1 MYNIPMIHKN
11 DLDDWNACIDKYALL
26 DSCRHFIL
34 DMDGTFYLSDAII
47 QGSHTFIQRV
57 KETGRDFLFFTNNSS
72 TNAQSY
78 REKLAKMH
86 CPITP
91 DQIMTS
97 GDVTIEYLNTAH
109 YGKKVYLVGTEP
121 LTQSFIEAGI
131 TLTETEPDIVVLG
144 FDKTLTYEK
153 IKKMCNFIRSGVPY
167 FATHPDINCPVKGG
181 FIPDVGSFIAMIEL
195 STGRK
200 PDKILGK
207 PYSTTLDM
215 VVRRTGWKK
224 ESTAFVGDR
233 LYTDV
238 AAGVH
243 NGAHGLLVLS
253 GESDMSTVKA
263 STVRADAVFAD
274 LKEIA
279 SYLR

>member
-1 MYNIPMIHKN
+1 MVNKN
-11 DLDDWNACIDKYALL
+11 DMDDWNAGIDKYALL
-26 DSCRHFIL
+26 DTCKHFIL
-34 DMDGTFYLSDAII
+34 DMDGTFYLSDTVIP
-47 QGSHTFIQRV
+47 GSHAFIQRV

-72 TNAQSY
+72 TNAESY
-78 REKLAKMH
+78 REKLAKMQ
-86 CPITP
+86 CLITSE
-91 DQIMTS
+91 QIMTS
-97 GDVTIEYLNTAH
+97 GDVTVEYLNSA
-109 YGKKVYLVGTEP
+109 YRGKKVYLVGTEP
-121 LTQSFIEAGI
+121 LMHSFAAAGI
-131 TLTETEPDIVVLG
+131 VLTETDPDIVVLG

-153 IKKMCNFIRSGVPY
+153 ITKMCTFIREGATY
-167 FATHPDINCPVKGG
+167 LATHPDINCPVKGG
-181 FIPDVGSFIAMIEL
+181 FIPDVGSFIAMVEL

-207 PYSTTLDM
+207 PNHTTLDM
-215 VVRRTGWKK
+215 IVRRTGWKK
-224 ESTAFVGDR
+224 EATAFIGDR

-253 GESDMSTVKA
+253 GEADMNTVKESTVKA
-263 STVRADAVFAD
+263 DAVFMD

>member
-1 MYNIPMIHKN
+1 MMNRN
-11 DLDDWNACIDKYALL
+11 DIDDWNAGIDKYALL
-26 DSCRHFIL
+26 DTCKHFIL
-34 DMDGTFYLSDAII
+34 DMDGTFYLSDTII
-47 QGSHTFIQRV
+47 PGSRAFIQRV

-78 REKLAKMH
+78 REKLAKMQ
-86 CPITP
+86 CPITA

-97 GDVTIEYLNTAH
+97 GDVTIEYLNAA
-109 YGKKVYLVGTEP
+109 YRGKKVYLVGTE
-121 LTQSFIEAGI
+121 LLMQSFAEAGI
-131 TLTETEPDIVVLG
+131 ALTETDPDIVVLG

-153 IKKMCNFIRSGVPY
+153 ITKMCNFIRAGATY
-167 FATHPDINCPVKGG
+167 LATHPDINCPVKGG
-181 FIPDVGSFIAMIEL
+181 FIPDVGSFIAMVAL
-195 STGRK
+195 SSGRQ

-207 PYSTTLDM
+207 PNHTTLDM
-215 VVRRTGWKK
+215 IIQRTGWRK
-224 ESTAFVGDR
+224 EETTFIGDR

-253 GESDMSTVKA
+253 GESDMNTVRESTVKA
-263 STVRADAVFAD
+263 DAVFMD

>member
-1 MYNIPMIHKN
+1 MVHEN
-11 DLDDWNACIDKYALL
+11 DSDTQALL
-26 DSCRHFIL
+26 DTCRHFIL
-34 DMDGTFYLSDAII
+34 DMDGTFYIGDAVIP
-47 QGSHTFIQRV
+47 GSRTFIQRV

-78 REKLAKMH
+78 REKLANMR

-91 DQIMTS
+91 NQIMTS
-97 GDVTIEYLNTAH
+97 GDVTIEYLNAH
-109 YGKKVYLVGTEP
+109 YYGKKVYLVGTEP
-121 LTQSFIEAGI
+121 LMQSFTAAGI

-144 FDKTLTYEK
+144 FDKTLTYAK
-153 IKKMCNFIRSGVPY
+153 IKNMCNFIREGIPY

-181 FIPDVGSFIAMIEL
+181 FIPDVGSFIAMVEL

-215 VVRRTGWKK
+215 IVRRTGWEKK
-224 ESTAFVGDR
+224 SIAFIGDR

-238 AAGVH
+238 AAGVQ
-243 NGAHGLLVLS
+243 NGARGLLVLS
-253 GESDMSTVKA
+253 GESDMNTVKA
-263 STVRADAVFAD
+263 SKVKADGIFMD

-279 SYLR
+279 LYLR

>member
-1 MYNIPMIHKN
+1 MLNKN
-11 DLDDWNACIDKYALL
+11 DIDEWNAGIDKYTLL
-26 DSCRHFIL
+26 DTCKHFIL
-34 DMDGTFYLSDAII
+34 DMDGTFYLSDTII
-47 QGSHTFIQRV
+47 PGSRAFIQRV
-57 KETGRDFLFFTNNSS
+57 KETGRDFIFFTNNSS

-78 REKLAKMH
+78 QEKLAKMH

-97 GDVTIEYLNTAH
+97 GDVTIEYLNTA
-109 YGKKVYLVGTEP
+109 YRGKKVYLVGTEA
-121 LTQSFIEAGI
+121 LMQSFAAAGI
-131 TLTETEPDIVVLG
+131 VLTEIEPDIVVLG

-153 IKKMCNFIRSGVPY
+153 IKKMCNFIRAGATY

-181 FIPDVGSFIAMIEL
+181 FIPDVGSFIAMVEL
-195 STGRK
+195 STGRT

-207 PYSTTLDM
+207 PHHTALDM
-215 VVRRTGWKK
+215 ILHRTGWTK
-224 ESTAFVGDR
+224 ESTAFIGDR

-238 AAGVH
+238 AAGVY

-253 GESDMSTVKA
+253 GESDMD
-263 STVRADAVFAD
+263 TVRASPVKADAVFID
-274 LKEIA
+274 LNEIA